1 MGELHR
7 LCREVT
13 RLCGSFYKTKN
24 RFLLLVRMVGK
35 GCEGDWEYKTPKAP
49 VPVKLTVKK
58 MVGTDWMVACMV
70 PRGNMMHCM
79 LKEEEGR
86 LKQIKFNITGKEPP
100 VEILEVE
107 CIMADFF
114 EAGITNMVRE
124 GEILKVYS
132 GENQKEM
139 VFALDKNN

>member
-1 MGELHR
+1 
-7 LCREVT
+7 
-13 RLCGSFYKTKN
+13 
-24 RFLLLVRMVGK
+24 MVGK

-139 VFALDKNN
+139 IFALDKNN